1 MVYINTIFTESSFP
15 QPKVNRGWGDR
26 LRGLVL
32 PQKRGRKA
40 RTYLVGVKF
49 KSMQSKSISIY
60 ERSTVSLICLKL
72 EILIFFTWIKYTKKN
87 DGMINMLI
95 YGKSNVRM
103 LFV

>member
-15 QPKVNRGWGDR
+15 QPEVNRGWEDR
-26 LRGLVL
+26 LRGLAL

-40 RTYLVGVKF
+40 HTYLLGVKF
-49 KSMQSKSISIY
+49 KSMQCKAISIY

-72 EILIFFTWIKYTKKN
+72 EILIFFTWIKYTRKN

>member
-15 QPKVNRGWGDR
+15 QWEVKVGGGGQ
-26 LRGLVL
+26 LRGLAL

-40 RTYLVGVKF
+40 HTYLVGVKF
-49 KSMQSKSISIY
+49 KSTQCKAISFY

-103 LFV
+103 RFL